1 MALTPPIWRQVW
13 VRVCAYVCV
22 YPPFSDFPRFPHS
35 PRFPWPASMSM
46 PTCQS
51 FYENVKVSNSLELR
65 WECLTVH
72 KCPTLDLHKY
82 FARQPE
88 NGVGKADGKV
98 GGNREG
104 VGCGVME
111 HVWWALE
118 KLSKMRKVK
127 QTSAP
132 PLPFYRFQFSISHC
146 WAFSAFH
153 GCHFVSRAVEKFPPR
168 FLLFLTCFSLFFRP
182 VCLFFNII
190 FFLWVCV
197 VAVLKPLRPKVTQ
210 LACAQ
215 PLRNPLNSLNG
226 RYPKFRVFR
235 STDLS
240 GWLLRDR
247 VFRLNFDFQL
257 LLAAKTAVG
266 CSQLRHTELCP
277 FSAPGARLVRFR
289 EIPLL
294 GGVFT
299 ALFRFLCWRV
309 LAPAKPLL
317 VLYQHNGYVLGGKC
331 LWAAWYVYNIK

>member
-1 MALTPPIWRQVW
+1 MTYCSKWKLLDSNPEAPSHRRAHRKHPFATQITPTYGTNTANLTPSVSPCVW
-13 VRVCAYVCV
+13 VCVCL
-22 YPPFSDFPRFPHS
+22 PPFSDFPHS
-35 PRFPWPASMSM
+35 PNFPRPASMSM

-72 KCPTLDLHKY
+72 KCPTFDLHKY

-197 VAVLKPLRPKVTQ
+197 VAVLKPLRPKSHSTGVCPTTEKSTQSTEWALPKIPSVSLDWLEWVTFERQ
-210 LACAQ
+210 
-215 PLRNPLNSLNG
+215 
-226 RYPKFRVFR
+226 
-235 STDLS
+235 
-240 GWLLRDR
+240 
-247 VFRLNFDFQL
+247 
-257 LLAAKTAVG
+257 
-266 CSQLRHTELCP
+266 
-277 FSAPGARLVRFR
+277 
-289 EIPLL
+289 
-294 GGVFT
+294 GVS
-299 ALFRFLCWRV
+299 V
-309 LAPAKPLL
+309 
-317 VLYQHNGYVLGGKC
+317 
-331 LWAAWYVYNIK
+331 

>member
-1 MALTPPIWRQVW
+1 MTYCSKWKLPDSIPEAPSHRRAHRKHPFATQITPTYGTNTANLTPSVSP
-13 VRVCAYVCV
+13 CVCV
-22 YPPFSDFPRFPHS
+22 CVCLPPFSDFPRFPHS

-182 VCLFFNII
+182 VCLFFNI
-190 FFLWVCV
+190 FFFFCEFASSQCWNHSARKSLNSRVPNHWEIHSIHWMG
-197 VAVLKPLRPKVTQ
+197 VTQ
-210 LACAQ
+210 
-215 PLRNPLNSLNG
+215 NSECFARLTWVGDFWETGCFGLISIFSCCWPQKQLLTAANSG
-226 RYPKFRVFR
+226 
-235 STDLS
+235 TLS
-240 GWLLRDR
+240 YVLS
-247 VFRLNFDFQL
+247 L
-257 LLAAKTAVG
+257 LLA
-266 CSQLRHTELCP
+266 
-277 FSAPGARLVRFR
+277 
-289 EIPLL
+289 L
-294 GGVFT
+294 G
-299 ALFRFLCWRV
+299 
-309 LAPAKPLL
+309 
-317 VLYQHNGYVLGGKC
+317 
-331 LWAAWYVYNIK
+331 